1 MLLPDL
7 CRPVPEEVP
16 FEPERSQ
23 IPFQGRCEFEVRRLI
38 ATAVRVEENSGIRH
52 SQLSEQGRKET
63 HRDQLG
69 YSKTT
74 AAPFLL
80 RKAELGNFRRSKPE
94 KAIADGRLRP
104 ALR

>member
-7 CRPVPEEVP
+7 CHPLPEEVP
-16 FEPERSQ
+16 FEAERSQ
-23 IPFQGRCEFEVRRLI
+23 IPFPGRCGFEVCRLI
-38 ATAVRVEENSGIRH
+38 ARAALAEENSGIRH
-52 SQLSEQGRKET
+52 SQLSEQGRKQT
-63 HRDQLG
+63 HQDRPG

-74 AAPFLL
+74 AVPFRL